1 MVKLDATLLVIQ
13 LIQIFN
19 SDLQMNFLIKISLI
33 IFLISITWLLDL
45 NTALAQ
51 ANSNSSSLGR
61 ELYLKNCT
69 GCHLPIPAEVLPTES
84 WQEILNNYQNHY
96 GQVLP
101 TSVKVTS
108 GLMWTYLQVYS
119 RPAVIGE
126 TIPQYVTDS
135 RYLTALHPQVKLPQP
150 TTHQTCSQCHPNATK
165 LDYRSL
171 SAEWSERLRRKTT
184 ELPLTS
190 LNSGLTSDL
199 KLIGKNGD
207 SAIENN
213 D

>member
-1 MVKLDATLLVIQ
+1 
-13 LIQIFN
+13 
-19 SDLQMNFLIKISLI
+19 MNFLIKISLI
-33 IFLISITWLLDL
+33 ICLISLTWLLDL
-45 NTALAQ
+45 NIALAQ
-51 ANSNSSSLGR
+51 ANSNGSIGR

-69 GCHLPIPAEVLPTES
+69 GCHIPIPAEVLPTES

-96 GQVLP
+96 GRVLP

-108 GLMWTYLQVYS
+108 GLMWTYLQAYS

-150 TTHQTCSQCHPNATK
+150 TTHQTCSQCHPNAAK

-171 SAEWSERLRRKTT
+171 SAEWV
-184 ELPLTS
+184 
-190 LNSGLTSDL
+190 NSGLTSNL
-199 KLIGKNGD
+199 KLIGKN
-207 SAIENN
+207 
-213 D
+213 